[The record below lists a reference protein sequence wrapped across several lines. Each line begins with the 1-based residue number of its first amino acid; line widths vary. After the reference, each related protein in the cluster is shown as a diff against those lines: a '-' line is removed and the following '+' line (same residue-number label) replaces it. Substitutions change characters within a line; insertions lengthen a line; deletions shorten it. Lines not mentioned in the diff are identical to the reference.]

1 MNVVI
6 GAILAVLAVFVLIKV
21 VGLIFKILAVLIL
34 AGLLVA
40 GYLWLQK
47 RTGGRGR

>member
-1 MNVVI
+1 MNAII
-6 GAILAVLAVFVLIKV
+6 GGLLAILAIFVLIKV

>member
-1 MNVVI
+1 MNVII

-34 AGLLVA
+34 VGLLYG
-40 GYLWLQK
+40 GYLWL
-47 RTGGRGR
+47 RNRAEGGGR

>member
-1 MNVVI
+1 MNVII

-34 AGLLVA
+34 VGVLYG
-40 GYLWLQK
+40 GYLWLK
-47 RTGGRGR
+47 NRMDGGGR

>member
-1 MNVVI
+1 MNVII

-34 AGLLVA
+34 VGLLYG
-40 GYLWLQK
+40 GYLWLRN
-47 RTGGRGR
+47 RTEGGGR